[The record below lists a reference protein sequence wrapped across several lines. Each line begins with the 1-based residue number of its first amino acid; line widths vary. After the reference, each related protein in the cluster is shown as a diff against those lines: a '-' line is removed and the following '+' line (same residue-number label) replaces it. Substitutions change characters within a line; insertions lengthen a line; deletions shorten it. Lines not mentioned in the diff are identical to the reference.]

1 MDSESSQLPLVSLL
15 QTQQGS
21 ECISMEMLELSKL
34 PPFNEALWSQ
44 AKSAMKQRNESNRH
58 LGIWLDP
65 ITLIEAKQIENRM
78 KIKLGVPN
86 ALHHYYVVENLQ
98 DKIYQEISAV
108 YQASFVAEFVVIA
121 QTLNSHA
128 ETVNPF
134 HEALKTSSSQLDSQ
148 KATGYS
154 KNSGYSDYS
163 QTTAAYQPIN
173 SYQKYGSDPLNSDY
187 SFSTFVVG
195 KNSEFAHA
203 ACFNVSKSPGLD
215 DYNPLVIYGP
225 VGMGKTH
232 LLQAAG
238 NYIRENYPDIR
249 ITYMSAERF
258 LNECVSALR
267 RQEMEK
273 FRQKYRENSDIL
285 LVDDLQYIGRG
296 DAVKEE
302 FFHTINSFIERK
314 KQVILAT
321 DRMPKDIIGLED
333 RSRTRLERGLIVD
346 ITMPDLETRIAILR
360 YKAEKLQIR
369 LSEEVVHHIAKISK
383 RSIRELEGNLKKV
396 KMFSEFQGLPIDIQL
411 TKSILVNHESQSTIS
426 VEEIQKIVADHF
438 KVKVVDLKS
447 ATRAKPIV
455 VPRQIAMFL
464 IKKNLDRSLVEIGK
478 HFGGKDHT
486 TVMNALSRVQSL
498 RETDRDINKDIEELE
513 TVINNL
519 TGV

>member
-1 MDSESSQLPLVSLL
+1 MVDHLSPEYSLPIFD
-15 QTQQGS
+15 
-21 ECISMEMLELSKL
+21 EDR
-34 PPFNEALWSQ
+34 WHQ
-44 AKSAMKQRNESNRH
+44 AKNAMKQRNESNRH

-65 ITLIEAKQIENRM
+65 IVLVDTKQFEQRM
-78 KIKLGVPN
+78 RIKLGVPN

-98 DKIYQEISAV
+98 DKICQEISTV
-108 YQASFVAEFVVIA
+108 YQSPFEVEFVVFTQQA
-121 QTLNSHA
+121 KSHA
-128 ETVNPF
+128 ESVNPF
-134 HEALKTSSSQLDSQ
+134 HEALKNSSAQVDIQ
-148 KATGYS
+148 KHGGYS
-154 KNSGYSDYS
+154 KSNGYSDYS
-163 QTTAAYQPIN
+163 QSSSPSFQQQS
-173 SYQKYGSDPLNSDY
+173 SYQKYGTDPLNPEY

-238 NYIRENYPDIR
+238 NYIRENYPNIR

-258 LNECVSALR
+258 LNECVSAIR
-267 RQEMEK
+267 RHEMEK
-273 FRQKYRENSDIL
+273 FRQKYRENSDVL

-302 FFHTINSFIERK
+302 FFHTVNSFIERK

-333 RSRTRLERGLIVD
+333 RSRTRLERGLIAD

-369 LSEEVVHHIAKISK
+369 LPEEVVHHIAKISK

-438 KVKVVDLKS
+438 KVKVIDLKS

-478 HFGGKDHT
+478 YFGGKDHT
-486 TVMNALSRVQSL
+486 TVMNAIKRVQSL

-513 TVINNL
+513 VVINNL